1 MLFREA
7 EEGQKRGL
15 FGNMSPRTA
24 NILQGI
30 GLGLSQLEAGRMPNL
45 SPVYARMQEQDR
57 QKQMQEAIGPALERM
72 DPGMRQLLAAM
83 PPSIAAPFI
92 MKTMMPQEPKQRRII
107 KGADGFNYFED
118 GTRVLPNVAAPPKAS
133 EGWEQL
139 TPEDVAAL
147 GLDASKVWQR
157 GLSGANAGKITQ
169 VGGNGVNVS
178 VSTGSGEQDRYL
190 YGSDAGLPSGWRLDR
205 QTGQASQIP
214 GGPAAVEAQNLED
227 KETNKDSSV
236 KLKLGTTLNSIA
248 LNLDEIEDGDWLPV
262 TGAVGDFRR
271 TGVGQLLTG
280 SDAVDFGNRTKQIT
294 DSAAL
299 AEIQNMR
306 DNSPTGGAVGQLTD
320 GERVAIGNAVTALNS
335 STSAEEYTRAAKAYR
350 QLALDIAYGEGN
362 WKMLEDGTVHATT
375 GVAQSSASGP
385 KVGTIEDGYRF
396 LGGDPQNPESWEQVN

>member
-7 EEGQKRGL
+7 KEGQKRGL

-24 NILQGI
+24 NIMQGI
-30 GLGLSQLEAGRMPNL
+30 GLGLSQLDAGRTPNL
-45 SPVYARMQEQDR
+45 SPVYERMQEQDR
-57 QKQMQEAIGPALERM
+57 QKRMQEAIGPALERM
-72 DPGMRQLLAAM
+72 DPGMRQILAAM
-83 PPSIAAPFI
+83 PASIAAPFI

-118 GTRVLPNVAAPPKAS
+118 GTRVLPNVAAPPKAP

-139 TPEDVAAL
+139 TPEDVTAL
-147 GLDASKVWQR
+147 GLDASKAWQR
-157 GLSGANAGKITQ
+157 GLSGANTGKITQ
-169 VGGNGVNVS
+169 VGGGGTHVNVT
-178 VSTGSGEQDRYL
+178 TGGSEPDPYL
-190 YGSDAGLPSGWRLDR
+190 YGKDAGLPQGWRYDR
-205 QTGQASQIP
+205 QAGRAEPIP

-227 KETNKDSSV
+227 KETNKYSSV

-248 LNLDEIEDGDWLPV
+248 LNLDEIEDGDFLPV

-271 TGVGQLLTG
+271 TGIGQLLTG
-280 SDAVDFGNRTKQIT
+280 SDAVDFGNRTNQIT

-350 QLALDIAYGEGN
+350 QLALDLAYGEGS
-362 WKMLEDGTVHATT
+362 WQMLEDGSVEATAGAT
-375 GVAQSSASGP
+375 QSSAGGP

-396 LGGDPQNPESWEQVN
+396 LGGDPQNPESWERVN